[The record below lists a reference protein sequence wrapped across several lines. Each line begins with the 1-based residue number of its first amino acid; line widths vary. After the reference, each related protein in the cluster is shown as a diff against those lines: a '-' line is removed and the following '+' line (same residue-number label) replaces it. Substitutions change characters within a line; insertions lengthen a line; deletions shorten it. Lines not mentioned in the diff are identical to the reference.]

1 VANAASDES
10 GSGSQSNLVFFMQSH
25 LNVWTL
31 PLAYTFPGQIAL
43 ETGSNSRR
51 IALGFTCGF
60 SLQNA
65 VKPRTKIIGCG
76 FAESQSSLLQR
87 PINSTQH

>member
-1 VANAASDES
+1 MANAASDES
-10 GSGSQSNLVFFMQSH
+10 GSGSQSNLVLFYAEPSQR
-25 LNVWTL
+25 
-31 PLAYTFPGQIAL
+31 LAYTFPGQIAL

-51 IALGFTCGF
+51 IALGFTFGF